1 MKENKE
7 IMQSYVL
14 TVARYDANVYVKR
27 IMTHIVSANQDYVQS
42 EKLGGC
48 VLNIDEDLFCDREY
62 TFDIKNIL
70 QGDEDKNYKR
80 VKKAFEY
87 LQSKFLR
94 FDNAYD
100 YVSVPFI
107 NAVKI
112 KNKTGI
118 ATFRMSELIYKAF
131 ADFTKGFRKLEFEL
145 TLSFTSIYSIRL
157 YELMAGQKEPLTYT
171 IDYLKEIFCIENKY
185 QNKPTDFIKRVIVP
199 AKKEL
204 DAKSSYTFEYKIN
217 KKGRAYHSITFYPIY
232 QPQFR
237 NEDLEEK
244 SLQKQLSISWILD
257 KNTKDYLKYNFEFTD
272 KEIKQNLSLFE
283 RANKELDLV
292 EFASKIKI
300 KIRNISN
307 PKGYLINA
315 IKRELGLL

>member
-1 MKENKE
+1 MKKNKE

-107 NAVKI
+107 SAVKI

-217 KKGRAYHSITFYPIY
+217 KKGRTYHSITFFPVY

-237 NEDLEEK
+237 NDDLERKE
-244 SLQKQLSISWILD
+244 LQKQVSPGMILGRQS
-257 KNTKDYLKYNFEFTD
+257 TDYLKHSFDFTTA
-272 KEIKQNLSLFE
+272 EIKQNIEIFTQASKKFDLIEFLSKVKP
-283 RANKELDLV
+283 RANR
-292 EFASKIKI
+292 A
-300 KIRNISN
+300 NN
-307 PKGYLINA
+307 PKGYVIA
-315 IKRELGLL
+315 SIKSQLKKI

>member
-118 ATFRMSELIYKAF
+118 ATFRMSEVIYKAF

-217 KKGRAYHSITFYPIY
+217 KKGRAYHSITFHPIY

>member
-94 FDNAYD
+94 FDNACD